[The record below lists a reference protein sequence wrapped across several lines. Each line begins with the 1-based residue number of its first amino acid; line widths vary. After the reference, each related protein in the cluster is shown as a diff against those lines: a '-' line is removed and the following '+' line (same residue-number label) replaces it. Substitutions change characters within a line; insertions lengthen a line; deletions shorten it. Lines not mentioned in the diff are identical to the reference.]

1 MPAISAHG
9 EAVGTPAYMS
19 PEQARVST
27 VDFRSDLF
35 SAGVT
40 FYELCTGISP
50 FKGNNIVES
59 IQKLLTHTPPPVT
72 TLNPEIPQWYAEL
85 VQQLMAKYPADRPA
99 SAEEIL
105 ANEHFRNIPER
116 RKELAALLHQS
127 GSENASTPQSA
138 LQPASQPFKT
148 TVPPAKHRRVFPVLG
163 IFAALLAVAFF
174 FLPGQFS
181 QTSPTGKPVIA
192 DSTVKAVS
200 MDLTQPPD
208 TTVGL
213 PTAQRQQTASKDG
226 TRHPQVNPEST
237 VKGNLQPPS
246 NSQKTAEIEA
256 KITTS
261 EPPTIEP
268 VPQIGKLEVQC
279 TPWAEVWVDGQSIDT
294 TPLRK
299 PIALSAG
306 RHQIELRNPE
316 FPPYVETIELAA
328 GETRQL
334 TVNLRQLVGYLD
346 LKVVPWAKIYL
357 NNRYIETTPLPKPLP
372 LPPGT
377 YLLRLENP
385 AFPAKTDTVVIAAG
399 QIINKRITLK

>member
-1 MPAISAHG
+1 
-9 EAVGTPAYMS
+9 
-19 PEQARVST
+19 
-27 VDFRSDLF
+27 
-35 SAGVT
+35 
-40 FYELCTGISP
+40 
-50 FKGNNIVES
+50 
-59 IQKLLTHTPPPVT
+59 
-72 TLNPEIPQWYAEL
+72 
-85 VQQLMAKYPADRPA
+85 
-99 SAEEIL
+99 
-105 ANEHFRNIPER
+105 
-116 RKELAALLHQS
+116 
-127 GSENASTPQSA
+127 
-138 LQPASQPFKT
+138 
-148 TVPPAKHRRVFPVLG
+148 LG